1 MLNKLLPLVTFFI
14 LLLVPI
20 GAQNAFALHT
30 DPFLGIDGHC
40 DLTLNPPVLGVDY
53 SNCNLSGVVLA
64 DLNLSGADFS
74 GADLTNADLSG
85 ANLVSADFVDANLSG
100 ANLSGADLSD
110 ADFSGANLSGA
121 ILNCLNHSICDALVG
136 GYLIDIDNASL
147 FVAAIGTNP
156 VLTGLVGI
164 TLAGVAVQA
173 VWFVHRRKNSENS

>member
-1 MLNKLLPLVTFFI
+1 MTFSI

-20 GAQNAFALHT
+20 GTQNAFADHSSPGLAT
-30 DPFLGIDGHC
+30 DGHC
-40 DLTLNPPVLGVDY
+40 SVPPGPGLDFQY
-53 SNCNLSGVVLA
+53 CDLSGV
-64 DLNLSGADFS
+64 DLS
-74 GADLTNADLSG
+74 GADLTGIDFSNADLTNANLSG
-85 ANLVSADFVDANLSG
+85 AILIDADFVDANLSG
-100 ANLSGADLSD
+100 ANLSGADLTG

-121 ILNCLNHSICDALVG
+121 NLNCLNHPICDALVG

-156 VLTGLVGI
+156 VITGLVGI